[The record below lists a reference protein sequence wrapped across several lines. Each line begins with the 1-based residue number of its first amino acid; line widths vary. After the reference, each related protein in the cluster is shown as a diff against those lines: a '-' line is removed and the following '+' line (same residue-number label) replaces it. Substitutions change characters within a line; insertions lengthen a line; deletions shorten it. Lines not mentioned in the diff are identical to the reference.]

1 MNFLLIYDL
10 NDIMPTGT
18 LCFYKEKRES
28 EDASMMPAT
37 PLKEL
42 TAFTDTSNISF
53 SNLNM
58 MMMMMNLKSLSM
70 RVIGYCQ
77 QEENI

>member
-18 LCFYKEKRES
+18 LCFYELES

-37 PLKEL
+37 PLKES
-42 TAFTDTSNISF
+42 TTFTDTSNISF